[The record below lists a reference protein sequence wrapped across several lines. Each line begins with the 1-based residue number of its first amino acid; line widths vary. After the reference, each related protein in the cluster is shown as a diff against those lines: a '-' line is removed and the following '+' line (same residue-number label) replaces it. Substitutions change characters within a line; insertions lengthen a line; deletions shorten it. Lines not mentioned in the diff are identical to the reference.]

1 MKYSTKE
8 LCLIW
13 LDSFIGLEYKHKAE
27 LYKKLNS
34 ESKIKDFI
42 QENKGYILEF
52 IGENN
57 YNTLI
62 NSANGEYLN
71 FVLEGLN
78 RAGVKAITIDSE
90 NYPEE
95 LKEIDIP
102 PLVLYTIGNL
112 ELLKNKKFSIVGSRK
127 NLPISLKIAED
138 YADKLCEAGLTLV
151 TGIAEGVDKAVL
163 LAGLKHKKIISVVAG
178 GFNCIYP
185 KTNIDVFNKVCE
197 NGLAISESPPD
208 VNPMPYFFPVRNR
221 IIAGLGIGTLV
232 VSGAKKSGTMYTAEF
247 AEEYGKDLFCVPY
260 SIGVKSGEGTNELI
274 KKGALLTDT
283 PNDIIDFY
291 NLEVKESKIE
301 LTKEEKEVVA
311 VIREGLTHIEQIA
324 LKTKKIAAELLATLS
339 MLEIKGVVVK
349 DGVNSYSII
358 KDNLEA

>member
-27 LYKKLNS
+27 LYKKLNN

-57 YNTLI
+57 YNTLL

-78 RAGVKAITIDSE
+78 KARVKAVTIDSE
-90 NYPEE
+90 DYPEE

-112 ELLKNKKFSIVGSRK
+112 ELLKTKKFSIVGSRK

-138 YADKLCEAGLTLV
+138 YADKLCDAGLTLV

-163 LAGLKHKKIISVVAG
+163 LAGLKHERIISVVAG

-185 KTNIDVFNKVCE
+185 KSNIDVFRKVCE
-197 NGLAISESPPD
+197 KGLALSENPPD

-232 VSGAKKSGTMYTAEF
+232 VSGTKKSGTMYTAEF
-247 AEEYGKDLFCVPY
+247 AEEYGKDLFCIPY
-260 SIGVKSGEGTNELI
+260 SVGVKSGEGPNELI
-274 KKGALLTDT
+274 KKGALLTDA
-283 PNDIIDFY
+283 PKDIIDFY
-291 NLEVKESKIE
+291 NLEVKERKIE
-301 LTKEEKEVVA
+301 LTKEE
-311 VIREGLTHIEQIA
+311 R
-324 LKTKKIAAELLATLS
+324 
-339 MLEIKGVVVK
+339 
-349 DGVNSYSII
+349 
-358 KDNLEA
+358 